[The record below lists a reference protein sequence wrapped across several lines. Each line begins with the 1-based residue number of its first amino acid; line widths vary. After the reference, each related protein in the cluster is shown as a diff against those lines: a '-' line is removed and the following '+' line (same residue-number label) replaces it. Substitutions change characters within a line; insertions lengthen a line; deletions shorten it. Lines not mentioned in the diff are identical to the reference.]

1 MPFTFFAHQ
10 AAVLPAKLARPH
22 RVSGTALV
30 FGSMAPDFEYFL
42 RGYPMGSFGHTL
54 PGQFLFCLPLTL
66 LAYWLVTR
74 VIAGP
79 LAAHLPDVGHFHLR
93 DYAALAAQPRRR
105 AYWLV
110 VAASALAGSATHVV
124 WDSFT
129 HEHSPVVQAT
139 GVLRVAL
146 FYLGE
151 IPITGHRLLQHGST
165 VVGGLAT
172 LVMLHHLGRERLL
185 PRWAAERGAARGAAR
200 PVAVPPEAP
209 PLRRTLRF
217 WLALSL
223 FPAAG
228 AVTSVLVMRE
238 GWLWIQVGAWIST
251 FLRMCTFTFVG
262 LCVVCAIDGAGR
274 TMTRMRSQ

>member
-1 MPFTFFAHQ
+1 VPFTFFAHQ

-42 RGYPMGSFGHTL
+42 RGYPMGNFGHTL
-54 PGQFLFCLPLTL
+54 AGQVLFCLPLTL

-74 VIAGP
+74 VIARP
-79 LAAHLPDVGHFHLR
+79 LAAHLPDVGDFHLR
-93 DYAALAAQPRRR
+93 DYAALAAQPRAR

-146 FYLGE
+146 FYLGGV
-151 IPITGHRLLQHGST
+151 PITGHRLLQHGST
-165 VVGGLAT
+165 LVGGVAT
-172 LVMLHHLGRERLL
+172 LVMLHHVGRERLL
-185 PRWAAERGAARGAAR
+185 ARWAAERGAAR
-200 PVAVPPEAP
+200 PVAPPPDAP
-209 PLRRTLRF
+209 PLGRTVGF
-217 WLALSL
+217 WMALAL

-228 AVTSVLVMRE
+228 AVASVLFMRE
-238 GWLWIQVGAWIST
+238 GWLWTQIGAWVST
-251 FLRMCTFTFVG
+251 FLRMCTFTFAG
-262 LCVVCAIDGAGR
+262 LCVVCAIDAR
-274 TMTRMRSQ
+274 RHRRSAAR